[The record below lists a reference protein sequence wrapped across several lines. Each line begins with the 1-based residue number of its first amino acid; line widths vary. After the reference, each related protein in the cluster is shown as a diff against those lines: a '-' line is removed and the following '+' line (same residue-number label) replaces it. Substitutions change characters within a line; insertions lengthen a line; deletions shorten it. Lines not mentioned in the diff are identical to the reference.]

1 MDGWSN
7 VAEIGGGVK
16 KHHLEK
22 KDTYFYNIFFKEYVD
37 RNKWKQ
43 ITKQAHNAPTVFSES
58 QTGSEVPKPTRFPSL
73 FLDHTMKK
81 LCFDAMN
88 TEVLGKKAFMLEYH
102 P

>member
-37 RNKWKQ
+37 RNK
-43 ITKQAHNAPTVFSES
+43 
-58 QTGSEVPKPTRFPSL
+58 
-73 FLDHTMKK
+73 
-81 LCFDAMN
+81 
-88 TEVLGKKAFMLEYH
+88 
-102 P
+102 